1 MKKIGYLIT
10 AAIVLT
16 SCGNGSTPSNV
27 QDIIAQGDLEALRS
41 KKAEI
46 TEQQKVLTDDLRL
59 LDSVISS
66 RSGNER
72 LPLITTI
79 TAKVEN
85 FDHFLELQGDVK
97 TKQNVLVYPE
107 MQGTLQKVYVTEGQK
122 VVKGQLLASIDDG
135 GMGSQVDQLK
145 TQAALAKTTFERQ
158 QRLWDQKIGS
168 EIQYLQAKT
177 QYEAS
182 QNAVRQ
188 AESQLGKSAIRAPFA
203 GIIDDVI
210 KDQGTVVAPGPG
222 SEVFRIVNLDNM
234 YIEVDVPENYLDG
247 VQKGKEAI
255 VYFPVLGDTV
265 HSIIRQTGN
274 FIKPDNRSFS
284 IEISVPNKKGVIKPN
299 LTAKVSL
306 NDYSNATAI
315 LVPQNVISENAEGQQ
330 YVYVAELSD
339 SENEAVVSRRIIT
352 TGRTQG
358 KMVEILTGI
367 GDGDLLVKEGARIV
381 KEGQNV
387 KIVNDQSDE

>member
-10 AAIVLT
+10 AAIVLM

-27 QDIIAQGDLEALRS
+27 QDLIAQGDLEVIRS

-59 LDSVISS
+59 LDSVIAS
-66 RSGNER
+66 RSGSER

-85 FDHFLELQGDVK
+85 FNHFLELQGDVK

-107 MQGTLQKVYVTEGQK
+107 MQGTLQKVFVTKGQK

-158 QRLWDQKIGS
+158 KRLWDQKIGS

-182 QNAVRQ
+182 QNAVQQ
-188 AESQLGKSAIRAPFA
+188 AESQLGKSAIRAPFT
-203 GIIDDVI
+203 GIVDDVI

-274 FIKPDNRSFS
+274 FIKPDNRSFA
-284 IEISVPNKKGVIKPN
+284 IEISVPNKNGVIKPN

-315 LVPQNVISENAEGQQ
+315 LVPQNVISENSEGQQ

-352 TGRTQG
+352 TGKTQG

-367 GDGDLLVKEGARIV
+367 ADGDLLVKEGARIV

>member
-1 MKKIGYLIT
+1 
-10 AAIVLT
+10 
-16 SCGNGSTPSNV
+16 
-27 QDIIAQGDLEALRS
+27 
-41 KKAEI
+41 
-46 TEQQKVLTDDLRL
+46 
-59 LDSVISS
+59 
-66 RSGNER
+66 
-72 LPLITTI
+72 
-79 TAKVEN
+79 
-85 FDHFLELQGDVK
+85 
-97 TKQNVLVYPE
+97 
-107 MQGTLQKVYVTEGQK
+107 
-122 VVKGQLLASIDDG
+122 
-135 GMGSQVDQLK
+135 
-145 TQAALAKTTFERQ
+145 
-158 QRLWDQKIGS
+158 
-168 EIQYLQAKT
+168 
-177 QYEAS
+177 YEAS
-182 QNAVRQ
+182 QNAVQQ

-203 GIIDDVI
+203 GIVDDVI

-265 HSIIRQTGN
+265 RSIIRQTGN
-274 FIKPDNRSFS
+274 FIKPDNRSFA

-367 GDGDLLVKEGARIV
+367 ADGDLLVKEGARIV
-381 KEGQNV
+381 KEGQHV